1 MKKII
6 IYGIFPPP
14 NHGQSIGTQM
24 VYSYLQKKQKVIKI
38 DISPGSLN
46 SGKIGYLFSYFSAY
60 LNSLRK
66 LREIKGKNN
75 TLYFVPAV
83 RPLSHFK
90 DIILL
95 ILFNY
100 KFDRIICHIRS
111 GEFDNLFR
119 NPLSKLSTKYLIK
132 KSTSFVFLSQK
143 LSDRCRKWIP
153 QHKRKVI
160 YNFIDKE
167 ISISKEDA
175 VGIIEEK
182 VNTDYFNFAFISNL
196 IETKGYKILLDAFRE
211 VSKKKSRNIR
221 LYLIGD
227 GTAKTIH
234 EITALTKKRKDILYL
249 GKISDRKELKKIFE
263 KIHVFVLP
271 TYYKTEAQPRS
282 IIEALNFGIPVIST
296 IHASIP
302 EIISHN
308 YNGKLVPPKNIE
320 NLVQAMEDLLDK
332 NKWKILAIN
341 ARDSYDSNHDFNLLA
356 EKLMDLMI

>member
-24 VYSYLQKKQKVIKI
+24 VYSYLQEKHKVIKI

-60 LNSLRK
+60 LNSLSKFRK
-66 LREIKGKNN
+66 IKGKKN

-90 DIILL
+90 DVILL

-111 GEFDNLFR
+111 GEFDNLFK
-119 NPLSKLSTKYLIK
+119 NPLSKLSAKYLIK
-132 KSTSFVFLSQK
+132 KTTSFVFLSQN
-143 LSDRCRKWIP
+143 LSERCRKWIP
-153 QHKRKVI
+153 QNKRKVI

-175 VGIIEEK
+175 VAIIEEK

-196 IETKGYKILLDAFRE
+196 METKGYKILLDAFRE
-211 VSKKKSRNIR
+211 VSKNKSGKIR

-227 GTAKTIH
+227 GTEKTIH
-234 EITALTKKRKDILYL
+234 EITALTKDRKDILYL
-249 GKISDRKELKKIFE
+249 GKISDRKELKNILE
-263 KIHVFVLP
+263 IIHVLVLP
-271 TYYKTEAQPRS
+271 TFYKTEAQPRS

-308 YNGKLVPPKNIE
+308 FNGKLVPVKDMLSLSNAMEEMLDKALWNKIALNARKSYDENHNFE
-320 NLVQAMEDLLDK
+320 NLAKE
-332 NKWKILAIN
+332 
-341 ARDSYDSNHDFNLLA
+341 
-356 EKLMDLMI
+356 LMNLMI